1 MSNDQ
6 DFCPITAATD
16 LLGQKWTLLIVH
28 YLHAEAPH
36 RLRFCELQQRLGGLN
51 PATLSAHLK
60 RLESEGLVERIEIGQ
75 LSLHV
80 EYTLTRKGGDLGPVV
95 ENLYKW
101 GDRWLRRS
109 EVRRTLKVRRTSERK

>member
-1 MSNDQ
+1 MPDDP

-51 PATLSAHLK
+51 PATLSARLK
-60 RLESEGLVERIEIGQ
+60 RLESEGLVERIEINQ
-75 LSLHV
+75 LALHV
-80 EYTLTRKGGDLGPVV
+80 EYTLTRKGSDLGPVV
-95 ENLYKW
+95 ENLYQW
-101 GDRWLRRS
+101 GDRWLRR
-109 EVRRTLKVRRTSERK
+109 RNVRRTSRQR